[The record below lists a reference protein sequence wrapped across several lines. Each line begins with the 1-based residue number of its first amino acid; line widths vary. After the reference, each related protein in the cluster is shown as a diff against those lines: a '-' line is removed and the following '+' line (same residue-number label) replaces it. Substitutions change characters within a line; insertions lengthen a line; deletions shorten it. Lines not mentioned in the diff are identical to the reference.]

1 MNKLTIA
8 VSCAAALAAALPA
21 AAQDQ
26 SRMRTALS
34 SVYVGGDIGQSRFR
48 DACSINNLGAGC
60 DDKDTGWG
68 LFAGYQFNQ
77 YLAAELGYHDL
88 GSVSTPLG
96 SIDGKTLEIVGIG
109 SYPIA
114 NQFSVYG
121 KLGGYRGKLEGAGSS
136 NTNNDLTYGL
146 GLQYDFTRNI
156 GARAEWQR
164 YHDMGSGDGVNV
176 DVLRV
181 GALYRF
187 Q

>member
-1 MNKLTIA
+1 MKKLTIA
-8 VSCAAALAAALPA
+8 LSCAAALAAALPA
-21 AAQDQ
+21 AAQQQ
-26 SRMRTALS
+26 SRMRNALS
-34 SVYVGGDIGQSRFR
+34 SVYLGGDLGQSKFK
-48 DACSINNLGAGC
+48 DACNPFASGC
-60 DDKDTGWG
+60 DDKDTQWG

-77 YLAAELGYHDL
+77 YLAAELAYHDL
-88 GSVSTPLG
+88 GTVSTPLG
-96 SIDGKTLEIVGIG
+96 GIDGKTWEIVGIG
-109 SYPIA
+109 SYPLA

-121 KLGGYRGKLEGAGSS
+121 KLGGYRGKFEGAGSS

-164 YHDMGSGDGVNV
+164 YHDMGSGDGINV